1 MSYHI
6 YTTEGIV
13 LKRVAFGEA
22 NLILYIL
29 TKDLGVIIA
38 SARSVRLD
46 SSKLRSALQEYSSVT
61 VSCIKGK
68 NGWKITNAVE
78 EENFFFEKSGEVQKV
93 LAQIVSVLL
102 KMIPGES
109 IHPEI
114 FIMVKSGFTLL
125 KTLEGEKIKYLE
137 ILMVFRILH
146 ELGYVA
152 GDVEQELLQNKE
164 EWSIPVLERV
174 KEKKET
180 LVMTIN
186 KALKESHL

>member
-29 TKDLGVIIA
+29 TKDLGLIIA

-102 KMIPGES
+102 KMIPGEN

-152 GDVEQELLQNKE
+152 GDIEQELLQNKE
-164 EWSIPVLERV
+164 EWSTPVLERV

-180 LVMTIN
+180 LVVTIN